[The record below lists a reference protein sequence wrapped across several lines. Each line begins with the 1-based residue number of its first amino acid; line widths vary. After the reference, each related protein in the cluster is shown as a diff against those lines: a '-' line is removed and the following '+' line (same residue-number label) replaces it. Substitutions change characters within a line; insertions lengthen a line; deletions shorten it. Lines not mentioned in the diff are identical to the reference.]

1 LIGKTTDHRRG
12 YTIHTISNQV
22 EKESINLNSG
32 TKERT
37 SMKDGFF
44 TTTDGVKLHYLEAGS
59 GSTLLFIPGWI
70 RPAWLFER
78 QIESFS
84 QKHRVIA
91 LDPRSQGHPRI
102 DLAS

>member
-1 LIGKTTDHRRG
+1 
-12 YTIHTISNQV
+12 
-22 EKESINLNSG
+22 
-32 TKERT
+32 
-37 SMKDGFF
+37 M
-44 TTTDGVKLHYLEAGS
+44 HYLEAGS
-59 GSTLLFIPGWI
+59 GSTLLFIPGWML
-70 RPAWLFER
+70 PAWLFER